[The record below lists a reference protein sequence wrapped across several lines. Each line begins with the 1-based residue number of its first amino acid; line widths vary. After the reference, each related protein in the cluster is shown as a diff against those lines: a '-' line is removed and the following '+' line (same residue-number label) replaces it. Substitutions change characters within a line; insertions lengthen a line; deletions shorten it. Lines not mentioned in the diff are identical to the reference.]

1 MKLTGDIRCD
11 FEKVTAENVKLKD
24 RILGY
29 QETISSLRHS
39 LKTAQSSKD
48 RQRADYEE
56 LLAQKNAIIKELEN
70 RLAHELA
77 LKGHDGTNTGTP
89 TSQTPIEKKK
99 IIPNSRRS
107 TGKKKGGQPGHK
119 KHILTPPEDSEV
131 TQTVEHGDGDN
142 GFACPDCG
150 GENFEPTGESEI
162 KYEYDIEVKV
172 IKRKHIYYYYRCLG
186 CGIQFRSVI
195 EPRLKEKCQ
204 YGSMIQAMTLSLMD
218 TVNAPVNKT
227 RMFLSGLTAG
237 ELTPCDGY
245 ISKLQNR
252 TGQALVQF
260 CEDLRLL
267 MITRTLLYWDDT
279 VIMINTAHACFRFY
293 GDETIAYYTAHLH
306 KDMESLD
313 DDSVLAFLTSDTKI
327 MHDHNKVNYNDKY
340 SFDNIECNQHLQR
353 DCQKNSDDTCHNWS
367 KDLKDLISSTIKD
380 RKDAIDRGA
389 SAFDETYIEKFNRKL
404 DKILKSGWKE
414 NLRDPNNY
422 GAHFEEILLRRIAEY
437 RRNYFL
443 WVEDFT
449 LPTTNNLSER
459 GLRGIKSH
467 MKISGQFESEE
478 AAQNFARIKTY
489 IETCRKNGV
498 NEIQALQRLCEGNPY
513 TVEEIFT
520 ESSV

>member
-11 FEKVTAENVKLKD
+11 FEKVTTENVKLKD

-39 LKTAQSSKD
+39 LKTAQKSKD
-48 RQRADYEE
+48 MQRADYEE
-56 LLAQKNAIIKELEN
+56 LLAQKDAVIKELEN

-77 LKGHDGTNTGTP
+77 LKNHDGTNTGTP
-89 TSQTPIEKKK
+89 TSQTPVGKKK
-99 IIPNSRRS
+99 VIPNSRRN
-107 TGKKKGGQPGHK
+107 TGKKKGGQPGHE
-119 KHILTPPEDSEV
+119 KHILTPPDDSTV
-131 TQTVEHGDGDN
+131 TETVAHGGGD

-150 GENFEPTGESEI
+150 SENFAPTGESEI

-172 IKRKHIYYYYRCLG
+172 VRREHVYYYYRCLD
-186 CGIQFRSVI
+186 CGTQFRSVI

-204 YGSMIQAMTLSLMD
+204 YGSMVQAVALSLLD

-227 RMFLSGLTAG
+227 GMFLAGLTAG
-237 ELTPCDGY
+237 GLAPCDGY

-252 TGQALVQF
+252 AGQTLVQF
-260 CEDLRLL
+260 CEDLRML

-279 VIMINTAHACFRFY
+279 VIMINTARACFRFY
-293 GDETIAYYTAHLH
+293 GDEKIAYYTAHLH

-313 DDSVLAFLTSDTKI
+313 DDSVLAFLTADTKI
-327 MHDHNKVNYNDKY
+327 MHDHNRVNYNDKY

-353 DCQKNSDDTCHNWS
+353 DCQKNSSDTCHKWS
-367 KDLKDLISSTIKD
+367 DDLKEHISRTIKD
-380 RKDAIDRGA
+380 RKDAIDNGA
-389 SAFDETYIEKFNRKL
+389 SAFDDAYIKKFNKKL

-414 NLRDPNNY
+414 NLKDPGNY
-422 GAHFEEILLRRIAEY
+422 GAHFEETLLKRIEEY

-443 WVEDFT
+443 WAEDFT

-467 MKISGQFESEE
+467 MKISGQFESET

-489 IETCRKNGV
+489 IETCRRNSI
-498 NEIQALQRLCEGNPY
+498 NEIHALQRLCEGNPY

-520 ESSV
+520 HESA